1 MAYSETFYPARFP
14 LQGVQ
19 LELFSEDDMRSI
31 HYASMEVFM
40 NPGIQVSDPEA
51 RAIFK
56 EAGCEV
62 DEKTQ
67 VVKIP
72 EFLVN
77 RALIDAPSRFM
88 LYGRDKKNTVDME
101 HKGKVHWI
109 PFGTGVKM
117 CNYVAP
123 GKYETVDSVEQDIAD
138 TAKVCDYLDGFS
150 YMALTVSARDWA
162 GKGMQDVHE
171 TLTPIAN
178 TTKHFHHIDPVGENV
193 EYYKSIVDA
202 YYGGDSEEASKRPI
216 FSMLLCPTSP
226 LELGSNACQ
235 VIIKGARFGMPL
247 NVLSMAM
254 SGGSSPVFR
263 AGTLVTHNAE
273 ILAGIVLAQLV
284 QPGSSVFYGSST
296 TTFDL
301 RKGTA
306 PVGAPELGLI
316 SAAVGKMGQFYGL
329 PTYVAGT

>member
-1 MAYSETFYPARFP
+1 MSEPNYAARFP

-19 LELFSEDDMRSI
+19 LELFSEDDLRAI
-31 HYASMEVFM
+31 HYASMEVFL
-40 NPGIQVSDPEA
+40 NPGVQVSDPEA

-56 EAGCEV
+56 EGGCEV
-62 DEKTQ
+62 DEASQ
-67 VVKIP
+67 IVKIP
-72 EFLVN
+72 EYVVN
-77 RALIDAPSRFM
+77 RALFDAPSRFM
-88 LYGRDKKNTVDME
+88 LYGRDKKNTMEQE
-101 HKGKVHWI
+101 HKGKVHYI

-123 GKYETVDSVEQDIAD
+123 GKYQTVDSVEQDIAD
-138 TAKVCDYLDGFS
+138 TAKVCDYLDEFS

-162 GKGMQDVHE
+162 GKGAQDVHE
-171 TLTPIAN
+171 TLTPLMN

-193 EYYKSIVDA
+193 EYYKGIVDA
-202 YYGGDSEEASKRPI
+202 YYGGDSEAARKRPI
-216 FSMLLCPTSP
+216 MSMLVCPTSP
-226 LELGSNACQ
+226 LELSVNACQ
-235 VIIKGARFGMPL
+235 VIMKGARFGMPV

-273 ILAGIVLAQLV
+273 VLAGIVLAQLV
-284 QPGSSVFYGSST
+284 QPGAEVWYGSST

-306 PVGAPELGLI
+306 PVGAPELGII